1 MGLTVPPRGQYVL
14 AQADPGDTLATP
26 LHELIPVEA
35 VVLDLVDKTKDEVL
49 EELVTK
55 LALTD
60 EAHLAVRRVLDERE
74 AKGSTGVG
82 HGIAI
87 PHARCDEMEALR
99 MAYGRI
105 QAGMEGD
112 ASDGEPVHHIFLILA
127 PPIHVSNEYL
137 QVMGDV
143 AGLVRDPAVRD
154 QLDAITDPEE
164 FIKLL
169 RDVKRG

>member
-1 MGLTVPPRGQYVL
+1 M
-14 AQADPGDTLATP
+14 ATA

-35 VVLDLVDKTKDEVL
+35 VVLDLVGETKDEVL

-60 EAHLAVRRVLDERE
+60 EAHLAVRRVLDLRE
-74 AKGSTGVG
+74 SKGSTGVG

-87 PHARCDEMEALR
+87 PHARCDEMDALS
-99 MAYGRI
+99 MAYGREP
-105 QAGMEGD
+105 AGLDWD
-112 ASDGEPVHHIFLILA
+112 ASDGLDVRHVFLILA

-143 AGLVRDPAVRD
+143 AGLVRDSDVRD
-154 QLDAITDPEE
+154 QLDAVTDPDE
-164 FIKLL
+164 FMALL
-169 RDVKRG
+169 RRRGA

>member
-1 MGLTVPPRGQYVL
+1 VPARGQYVL
-14 AQADPGDTLATP
+14 AHPDPGDTLATA

-35 VVLDLVDKTKDEVL
+35 VVLDLVGETKDEVL

-82 HGIAI
+82 HGVAI

-99 MAYGRI
+99 MAYGRKP
-105 QAGMEGD
+105 AGIDWD
-112 ASDGEPVHHIFLILA
+112 ANDGEPVHHVFLILA
-127 PPIHVSNEYL
+127 PPIHVSNKYL
-137 QVMGDV
+137 QVMGNV
-143 AGLVRDPAVRD
+143 AGLVRESAVRD
-154 QLDAITDPEE
+154 QLDAVTDTDE
-164 FIKLL
+164 FMELL
-169 RDVKRG
+169 QAQK

>member
-1 MGLTVPPRGQYVL
+1 
-14 AQADPGDTLATP
+14 LATA

-35 VVLDLVDKTKDEVL
+35 VVLDLVGETKDEVL

-74 AKGSTGVG
+74 AKGSTAVG

-87 PHARCDEMEALR
+87 PHARCDEMESLR
-99 MAYGRI
+99 MAYGRKP
-105 QAGMEGD
+105 AGIDWD
-112 ASDGEPVHHIFLILA
+112 ASDGQSVRHVFLILA
-127 PPIHVSNEYL
+127 PPIHVSNQYL

-154 QLDAITDPEE
+154 QLNAVTDAEE
-164 FIKLL
+164 FMALL
-169 RDVKRG
+169 QAQK

>member
-1 MGLTVPPRGQYVL
+1 M
-14 AQADPGDTLATP
+14 AAA
-26 LHELIPVEA
+26 LHELIPTEA
-35 VVLDLVDKTKDEVL
+35 VVLDLVGETKDEVL

-87 PHARCDEMEALR
+87 PHARCEEMEELR
-99 MAYGRI
+99 MAYGRKFSGI
-105 QAGMEGD
+105 DWD
-112 ASDGEPVHHIFLILA
+112 ASDGEPVRHVFLILA
-127 PPIHVSNEYL
+127 PPIHVSNQYL

-143 AGLVRDPAVRD
+143 AGLVHDPAVRD
-154 QLDAITDPEE
+154 TLDAVTDPEE
-164 FIKLL
+164 FMTLL
-169 RDVKRG
+169 RRP